1 MKTSLLLS
9 AVVGLAF
16 VSSASAQSTLEK
28 IEDKTKQAVR
38 ATGNALEKAARKTG
52 QAVENVTNSAEE
64 KLTRNPEKTTTTT
77 TTTVNRDTR
86 VVESDISN
94 STIYQQVERELG
106 KPLSPEQRAQYAA
119 AWQAALDKTRT
130 AEMEFA
136 DQISAITTV
145 PAAKTQQIVYDIGL

>member
-1 MKTSLLLS
+1 MKISLLLP
-9 AVVGLAF
+9 AIVGLAF

-52 QAVENVTNSAEE
+52 EAVENVTNSAEE
-64 KLTRNPEKTTTTT
+64 KLTRDSDKTTRTI
-77 TTTVNRDTR
+77 DKDAR

-94 STIYQQVERELG
+94 STIYQKVEHELG

-119 AWQAALDKTRT
+119 AWQAARDKARA
-130 AEMEFA
+130 AETEFA

-145 PAAKTQQIVYDIGL
+145 SATKTRQIVHDTGL